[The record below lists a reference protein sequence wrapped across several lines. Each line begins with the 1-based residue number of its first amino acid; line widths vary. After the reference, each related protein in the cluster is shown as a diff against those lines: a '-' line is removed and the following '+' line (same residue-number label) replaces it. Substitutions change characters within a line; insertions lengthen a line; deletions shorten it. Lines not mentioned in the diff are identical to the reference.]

1 MELSK
6 YIKSES
12 VELNRSAIHFADY
25 NPRKLSEES
34 RKTLKRGIKK
44 FGLVGGIVVNKRTGL
59 TVVSGH
65 QRLTVMDELQ
75 KFPENDYRIR
85 VDVIDVDEK
94 QEKELNILMNN
105 PNAQGAWD
113 YDALA
118 RLVPDIDYQDAGL
131 TAADLNMIGCDFL
144 LQTEEENSIA
154 NALEDIM
161 APVTEQKEA
170 EKAAKQMERAEKV
183 AHMKEVKQQVKNAAQ
198 KQAQDMDAY
207 LMLSFDTFEAKAAFC
222 ERFGYDP
229 YSKFM
234 FIWIIYI
241 NTRFRIR
248 RFQVKKKRCK
258 ICLWFRL
265 FVRMIGHTCGI
276 IQIIIL
282 VAHKGGELRS
292 HLFLPEI

>member
-59 TVVSGH
+59 TVISGH
-65 QRLTVMDELQ
+65 QRLSVMDELQ
-75 KFPENDYRIR
+75 KFPDNDYRIR

-105 PNAQGAWD
+105 PNAQGSWD

-118 RLVPDIDYQDAGL
+118 RLVPDIDYKDAGL
-131 TAADLNMIGCDFL
+131 TDADLNMIGCDFL
-144 LQTEEENSIA
+144 LQTEEENSLA
-154 NALEDIM
+154 GALEEM
-161 APVTEQKEA
+161 MQPVTEQKEA
-170 EKAAKQMERAEKV
+170 EKAARQLERAEKV
-183 AHMKEVKQQVKNAAQ
+183 AHMKDVKQQVKE
-198 KQAQDMDAY
+198 QAQETVANMDAY
-207 LMLSFDTFEAKAAFC
+207 LMLSFDTWEAKAAFC

-229 YSKFM
+229 NMKFIKGEQ
-234 FIWIIYI
+234 FDSICERIYD
-241 NTRFRIR
+241 
-248 RFQVKKKRCK
+248 
-258 ICLWFRL
+258 
-265 FVRMIGHTCGI
+265 
-276 IQIIIL
+276 
-282 VAHKGGELRS
+282 E
-292 HLFLPEI
+292 

>member
-1 MELSK
+1 MANMELSK

-65 QRLTVMDELQ
+65 QRLSVMDELQ

-105 PNAQGAWD
+105 PNAQGSWD

-118 RLVPDIDYQDAGL
+118 RLVPDIDYKDAGL
-131 TAADLNMIGCDFL
+131 TDADLNMIGCDFL
-144 LQTEEENSIA
+144 LQTGSGKRHAVAGKKIGSADDDKHQAERKDRCKNKFAHGSPHIPGQRQAAAYRQKSAQGNVGASKKGERYRLQH
-154 NALEDIM
+154 AL
-161 APVTEQKEA
+161 PC
-170 EKAAKQMERAEKV
+170 AA
-183 AHMKEVKQQVKNAAQ
+183 
-198 KQAQDMDAY
+198 D
-207 LMLSFDTFEAKAAFC
+207 AAF
-222 ERFGYDP
+222 GG
-229 YSKFM
+229 SHK
-234 FIWIIYI
+234 
-241 NTRFRIR
+241 
-248 RFQVKKKRCK
+248 Q
-258 ICLWFRL
+258 
-265 FVRMIGHTCGI
+265 GA
-276 IQIIIL
+276 
-282 VAHKGGELRS
+282 VAC
-292 HLFLPEI
+292 

>member
-75 KFPENDYRIR
+75 KFPENDYRLR

-105 PNAQGAWD
+105 PNAQGSWD

-118 RLVPDIDYQDAGL
+118 RLVPDIDYKDAGL
-131 TAADLNMIGCDFL
+131 TDADLNMIGCDFL
-144 LQTEEENSIA
+144 LQTEEENSLA
-154 NALEDIM
+154 GALEEM
-161 APVTEQKEA
+161 MQPVTERKEA
-170 EKAAKQMERAEKV
+170 EKSARQLERAEKV
-183 AHMKEVKQQVKNAAQ
+183 AHMKDVKQQVKE
-198 KQAQDMDAY
+198 QAQETAANMDAY
-207 LMLSFDTFEAKAAFC
+207 LMLSFDTWEAKAAFC

-229 YSKFM
+229 NMKFIKGEV
-234 FIWIIYI
+234 FDEQIE
-241 NTRFRIR
+241 RI
-248 RFQVKKKRCK
+248 
-258 ICLWFRL
+258 
-265 FVRMIGHTCGI
+265 
-276 IQIIIL
+276 
-282 VAHKGGELRS
+282 E
-292 HLFLPEI
+292 